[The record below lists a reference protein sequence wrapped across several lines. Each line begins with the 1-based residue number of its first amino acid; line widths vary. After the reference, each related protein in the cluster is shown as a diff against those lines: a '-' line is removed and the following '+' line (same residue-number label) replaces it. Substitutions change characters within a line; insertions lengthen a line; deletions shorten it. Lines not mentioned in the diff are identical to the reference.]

1 MSIRKQ
7 TEIHN
12 KVKGINKKIKGTNK
26 EVKDANLKKTKKF

>member
-12 KVKGINKKIKGTNK
+12 KVKGINKKINGTK
-26 EVKDANLKKTKKF
+26 KAVKDAN

>member
-26 EVKDANLKKTKKF
+26 EVKDDAN